1 MQARVGAGSGKR
13 KFVPFFN
20 RKRAASSDTHR
31 KVGGKRN
38 AGSAEQR
45 EGRDP
50 GLRGEEMDRGDV
62 GDESLRHDPG

>member
-1 MQARVGAGSGKR
+1 MPSVPPSPLVLSPDVGVR
-13 KFVPFFN
+13 I
-20 RKRAASSDTHR
+20 
-31 KVGGKRN
+31 GGKRN

-45 EGRDP
+45 EGRYP